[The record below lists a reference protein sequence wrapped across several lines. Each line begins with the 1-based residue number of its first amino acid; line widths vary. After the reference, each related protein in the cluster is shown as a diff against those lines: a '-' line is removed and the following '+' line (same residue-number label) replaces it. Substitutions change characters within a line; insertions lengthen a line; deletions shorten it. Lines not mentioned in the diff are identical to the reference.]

1 MASSSSTQSH
11 SITLHFRNLVR
22 VAGETI
28 EGRVDLN
35 VPLALRDGINRLRI
49 EMKGVIKTQIRRS
62 NGENSVTHE
71 QTVPLCT
78 ESQDLWTGSSSAQD
92 VLSFPFRFTLP
103 RDLPPSFWCGKYSPD
118 ATICYSLEAIG
129 ERAGKFHRNRRVRKI
144 FPVMPV
150 ASDQELLI
158 KETLRQGWKG
168 RWNVTEKHDKV
179 RTGIW
184 GDYSHVNATLSL
196 PELASFPVAT
206 PIPYT
211 LHIVTETKPLVRSDR
226 PEDKHGRPLFPAPP
240 TDSFELTQEIRRK
253 TEYHVK
259 EKWAKE
265 KFIMH
270 DEKQKETFDLHRG
283 RSLAAAAESGRVQ
296 AGTTAQEAS
305 TKAVQAVVD
314 EPVWVPQEE
323 GRGVWPRSVRFNSIL
338 TFPFAPT
345 WSTETVDW
353 EYTLQFV
360 LPFPGIG
367 NDLKLEIP
375 IHLGPASACPPPP
388 TGAPGSSGLTYADV
402 LPAGPPPMLDLPPA
416 YWTADAQDWDDE
428 KKEKD

>member
-1 MASSSSTQSH
+1 MASSSSTQPH
-11 SITLHFRNLVR
+11 PITLHFQNLVR

-35 VPLALRDGINRLRI
+35 VPLALKDGIEHLRI
-49 EMKGVIKTQIRRS
+49 EMRGVIKTQIYRQY
-62 NGENSVTHE
+62 GQTGVMHK
-71 QTVPLCT
+71 QTVPLFT
-78 ESQDLWTGSSSAQD
+78 ENQDLWTGSASAQN

-103 RDLPPSFWCGKYSPD
+103 GSLPPSFCCGKYSPPD
-118 ATICYSLEAIG
+118 ATIRYSLEAIG

-150 ASDQELLI
+150 ASEQELLI
-158 KETLRQGWKG
+158 KETLRQGWTG
-168 RWNVTEKHDKV
+168 RWNVTEKHEKV

-211 LHIVTETKPLVRSDR
+211 LHIVTETKALDRSDR
-226 PEDKHGRPLFPAPP
+226 PEDKHGKPLFPAPP
-240 TDSFELTQEIRRK
+240 TDSSELTQEIRRK

-259 EKWAKE
+259 EKWAK
-265 KFIMH
+265 H
-270 DEKQKETFDLHRG
+270 DEKKKETFDLHRG
-283 RSLAAAAESGRVQ
+283 RSLAAAAESARVQ
-296 AGTTAQEAS
+296 AGTTAHEAS
-305 TKAVQAVVD
+305 TEAVQAVVD
-314 EPVWVPQEE
+314 EPVWVPQDK
-323 GRGVWPRSVRFNSIL
+323 GRGLWRRSVRFNSTL

-345 WSTETVDW
+345 WSTETAEW
-353 EYTLQFV
+353 AYTLQFV

-367 NDLKLEIP
+367 NDLKLEAP
-375 IHLGPASACPPPP
+375 IRLGPASACPPPP

-416 YWTADAQDWDDE
+416 YWTADDQDWDDD